1 VLLLAADQLKREGR
15 LPGDAIVATV
25 MSNIGL
31 ELALRDRNIELVRTP
46 VGDKY
51 VMEEMIKRGLAL
63 GGEQSG
69 HIIFADHLFT
79 GDGIGTALQ
88 VLRIMEATGREL
100 HELAGALVSY
110 PQVLVNVRV
119 RERADYMQIPAIAKS
134 IRKVEERVEGQGRLL
149 IRYSGTEPLLRIMLE
164 GKDDAAIR
172 RWANEI
178 AETVRGHLG

>member
-1 VLLLAADQLKREGR
+1 
-15 LPGDAIVATV
+15 

-31 ELALRDRNIELVRTP
+31 ELGLRQRGIELIRAP

-51 VMEEMIKRGLAL
+51 VMEEMVKRDSAL

-79 GDGIGTALQ
+79 GDGIATALN
-88 VLRIMEATGREL
+88 VLRIMIATGKEL
-100 HELAGALVSY
+100 DELAGQLVSY
-110 PQVLVNVRV
+110 PQVLVNVPV
-119 RERADYMQIPAIAKS
+119 REQTDYNAIPAIAS
-134 IRKVEERVEGQGRLL
+134 TMGKVEDRLAGQGRLL

-164 GKDDAAIR
+164 GKDDAEIR

-178 AETVRGHLG
+178 ADVVRSHLT